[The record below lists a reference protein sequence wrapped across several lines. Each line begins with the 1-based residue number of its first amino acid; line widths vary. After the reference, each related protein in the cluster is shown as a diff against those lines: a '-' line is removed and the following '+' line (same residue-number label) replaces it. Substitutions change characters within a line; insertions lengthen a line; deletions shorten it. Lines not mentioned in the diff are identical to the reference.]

1 MILYINQEE
10 LAMELL
16 KTNTTEITIIGLL
29 LVICFVFGYVIVT
42 LYKRCKN
49 LEDLRVGDKEKNQDV
64 ILELA
69 DKTNI
74 AINQVTEIAKLL
86 KE

>member
-1 MILYINQEE
+1 
-10 LAMELL
+10 MELL